1 MKQKNEKISEM
12 EKTLL
17 ETSNKLK
24 CNMTLLFSIRD
35 TCNTSRRVLG
45 SLFFQNITKNALV
58 GLVTFWLGVITNL
71 SLTMKQK
78 NEKISEMEKTLL
90 ETSNKLRE
98 AEDSLK
104 QRQVYTG

>member
-1 MKQKNEKISEM
+1 MYRQLPDDHDGTE
-12 EKTLL
+12 
-17 ETSNKLK
+17 
-24 CNMTLLFSIRD
+24 SI
-35 TCNTSRRVLG
+35 NVNYY
-45 SLFFQNITKNALV
+45 FQSQEREQNLRSQLQNAS
-58 GLVTFWLGVITNL
+58 I
-71 SLTMKQK
+71 TMKQK

>member
-1 MKQKNEKISEM
+1 
-12 EKTLL
+12 
-17 ETSNKLK
+17 
-24 CNMTLLFSIRD
+24 
-35 TCNTSRRVLG
+35 
-45 SLFFQNITKNALV
+45 
-58 GLVTFWLGVITNL
+58 
-71 SLTMKQK
+71 MKQK

>member
-1 MKQKNEKISEM
+1 VNSNPGHGEVYSIQHYGEQNLRSQLQKA
-12 EKTLL
+12 
-17 ETSNKLK
+17 
-24 CNMTLLFSIRD
+24 SI
-35 TCNTSRRVLG
+35 
-45 SLFFQNITKNALV
+45 
-58 GLVTFWLGVITNL
+58 
-71 SLTMKQK
+71 TMKQK